1 MEKNKTLDV
10 YGMVYCALF
19 AALIA
24 IGAFI
29 KIPVPNI
36 PNTLQFLFTNLA
48 GLMLG
53 RKKGLI
59 AVCLYIFIGLTG
71 IPVFAAGGGIDY
83 IFRPTFGYI
92 IGFAIGTWLAG
103 FISEHREKTTKT
115 YILAGLAN
123 MAVVYTIGL
132 VYFYLMSN
140 FYLNKTINIQALL
153 LSGVVYC
160 APGDIFYCIASGIL
174 VKRLQPIMTKRKART

>member
-10 YGMVYCALF
+10 YGIVYCALF
-19 AALIA
+19 TALIA

-29 KIPVPNI
+29 KIPLPHI

-53 RKKGLI
+53 RKRGLI

-92 IGFAIGTWLAG
+92 IGFAVGTWLAG
-103 FISEHREKTTKT
+103 YITERKVKTTKT

-123 MAVVYTIGL
+123 MAVVYSMGL
-132 VYFYLMSN
+132 IYFYLMSN
-140 FYLNKTINIQALL
+140 LYLDKSVNIEALL

-160 APGDIFYCIASGIL
+160 APGDIFYCIVSGIL
-174 VKRLQPIMTKRKART
+174 VKRLQPILTKRKAKT